1 MAVRGAL
8 IPNQRTTISNIVPK
22 GTAPEDPPKTRKRSK
37 RKTTMNTKLKRK
49 NLRCMHNGYRI
60 GVTYVGRRVAV
71 KKAAFRLSVP
81 PRERYTLLEM

>member
-1 MAVRGAL
+1 
-8 IPNQRTTISNIVPK
+8 
-22 GTAPEDPPKTRKRSK
+22 
-37 RKTTMNTKLKRK
+37 MNTKLKHK
-49 NLRCMHNGYRI
+49 SLRCMHNGYRI